1 MPLTLS
7 LISTHTSPSLKLFT
21 SDFPRDTPRN
31 LHISTARLIFEFPA
45 KILIL
50 SSMFGP
56 RQPCCRCIYADTV
69 GLLHTLAGAGRIRT
83 SECRNQNPVSYRLT
97 TPPCDL
103 RF

>member
-7 LISTHTSPSLKLFT
+7 LISTQTSPSLKLFT

-69 GLLHTLAGAGRIRT
+69 GLLHTLDGAGGFEPPNAGIKIL
-83 SECRNQNPVSYRLT
+83 CLT
-97 TPPCDL
+97 ACL
-103 RF
+103 RP